1 MDGAVS
7 QAYVT
12 PPTPPKRAW
21 ARARRAAPDDR
32 TRDALLRPAA
42 FLTRPTTER
51 NAIDALLEWLPSNL
65 HRDLTVEA
73 LAARCAMSPRH
84 FARVFVEQTEVTPA
98 RFVERLRVAR

>member
-7 QAYVT
+7 QAHVT

-42 FLTRPTTER
+42 CLTRPTTER
-51 NAIDALLEWLPSNL
+51 NAIDALLAQLPSHL

-73 LAARCAMSPRH
+73 LAARRAVSPRH
-84 FARVFVEQTEVTPA
+84 LARGCVRHAAVPPA